1 MNVVD
6 AIDGRTARRNR
17 NRDAVLDALIELA
30 DESNDEPTIER
41 IAERAGVS
49 YRSVYRYFDDRTDL
63 MLSAITRVMGNLWSI
78 FDVENLGHGPLDERI
93 EQLTTVRVAAYRR
106 LAPLART
113 AVHRRANEPA
123 VAEGYDRVR
132 EYLREQLAQQAQVLG
147 LAARISWC
155 GAMAQGALLAQ
166 YRAADMFALAS
177 RIAQD
182 GDRDGLPNVL
192 MEAQSQ
198 GLACV
203 ATDISAIHEL
213 IDNGVTG
220 ILVAPESPE
229 VLADAI
235 HRLITDPMARATLG
249 EAGRAR
255 VAAAFG
261 LQRNVARLAEKFGLA
276 AQSQL

>member
-1 MNVVD
+1 MNAID
-6 AIDGRTARRNR
+6 AIDGRTARRNC

-93 EQLTTVRVAAYRR
+93 EQLITARVAAYRK

-132 EYLREQLAQQAQVLG
+132 EYLREQLAQQFEPE
-147 LAARISWC
+147 LAA
-155 GAMAQGALLAQ
+155 MA
-166 YRAADMFALAS
+166 
-177 RIAQD
+177 
-182 GDRDGLPNVL
+182 V
-192 MEAQSQ
+192 
-198 GLACV
+198 
-203 ATDISAIHEL
+203 
-213 IDNGVTG
+213 
-220 ILVAPESPE
+220 PESKL
-229 VLADAI
+229 VLAALDTMFQFESLDYLAN
-235 HRLITDPMARATLG
+235 HDGMTDTALITVLTRHVQAH
-249 EAGRAR
+249 
-255 VAAAFG
+255 
-261 LQRNVARLAEKFGLA
+261 LA
-276 AQSQL
+276 ATNAR

>member
-1 MNVVD
+1 MNAID

-132 EYLREQLAQQAQVLG
+132 EYLREQLAQQFEPE
-147 LAARISWC
+147 LAA
-155 GAMAQGALLAQ
+155 MA
-166 YRAADMFALAS
+166 
-177 RIAQD
+177 
-182 GDRDGLPNVL
+182 V
-192 MEAQSQ
+192 
-198 GLACV
+198 
-203 ATDISAIHEL
+203 
-213 IDNGVTG
+213 
-220 ILVAPESPE
+220 PESKL
-229 VLADAI
+229 VLAALDTMFQFESLDYLAN
-235 HRLITDPMARATLG
+235 HDGMTDTALITVLTRHVQAH
-249 EAGRAR
+249 
-255 VAAAFG
+255 
-261 LQRNVARLAEKFGLA
+261 LA
-276 AQSQL
+276 ATNAR

>member
-132 EYLREQLAQQAQVLG
+132 EYLREQLAQQFEPE
-147 LAARISWC
+147 LAA
-155 GAMAQGALLAQ
+155 MA
-166 YRAADMFALAS
+166 
-177 RIAQD
+177 
-182 GDRDGLPNVL
+182 V
-192 MEAQSQ
+192 
-198 GLACV
+198 
-203 ATDISAIHEL
+203 
-213 IDNGVTG
+213 
-220 ILVAPESPE
+220 PESKL
-229 VLADAI
+229 VLAALDTMFQFESLDYLAN
-235 HRLITDPMARATLG
+235 HDGMTDTALITVLTRHVQAH
-249 EAGRAR
+249 
-255 VAAAFG
+255 
-261 LQRNVARLAEKFGLA
+261 LA
-276 AQSQL
+276 ATNAR

>member
-1 MNVVD
+1 MNAID

-49 YRSVYRYFDDRTDL
+49 HRSVYRYFDDRTDL

-93 EQLTTVRVAAYRR
+93 EQLITARVAAYRK

-132 EYLREQLAQQAQVLG
+132 EYLREQLAQQFEPE
-147 LAARISWC
+147 LAA
-155 GAMAQGALLAQ
+155 MA
-166 YRAADMFALAS
+166 
-177 RIAQD
+177 
-182 GDRDGLPNVL
+182 V
-192 MEAQSQ
+192 
-198 GLACV
+198 
-203 ATDISAIHEL
+203 
-213 IDNGVTG
+213 
-220 ILVAPESPE
+220 PESKL
-229 VLADAI
+229 VLAALDTMFQFESLDYLAN
-235 HRLITDPMARATLG
+235 HDGMTDTALITVLTRHVQAH
-249 EAGRAR
+249 
-255 VAAAFG
+255 
-261 LQRNVARLAEKFGLA
+261 LA
-276 AQSQL
+276 ATNAR

>member
-49 YRSVYRYFDDRTDL
+49 HRSVYRYFDDRTDL

-93 EQLTTVRVAAYRR
+93 EQLITVRVAAYRK

-132 EYLREQLAQQAQVLG
+132 EYLREQLAQQFEPE
-147 LAARISWC
+147 LAA
-155 GAMAQGALLAQ
+155 MA
-166 YRAADMFALAS
+166 
-177 RIAQD
+177 
-182 GDRDGLPNVL
+182 V
-192 MEAQSQ
+192 
-198 GLACV
+198 
-203 ATDISAIHEL
+203 
-213 IDNGVTG
+213 
-220 ILVAPESPE
+220 PESKL
-229 VLADAI
+229 VLAALDTMFQFESLDYLAN
-235 HRLITDPMARATLG
+235 HDGMTDTALITVLTRHVQAH
-249 EAGRAR
+249 
-255 VAAAFG
+255 
-261 LQRNVARLAEKFGLA
+261 LA
-276 AQSQL
+276 ATNAR

>member
-49 YRSVYRYFDDRTDL
+49 HRSVYRYFDDRTDL

-132 EYLREQLAQQAQVLG
+132 EYLREQLAQQFEPE
-147 LAARISWC
+147 LAA
-155 GAMAQGALLAQ
+155 MA
-166 YRAADMFALAS
+166 
-177 RIAQD
+177 
-182 GDRDGLPNVL
+182 V
-192 MEAQSQ
+192 
-198 GLACV
+198 
-203 ATDISAIHEL
+203 
-213 IDNGVTG
+213 
-220 ILVAPESPE
+220 PESKL
-229 VLADAI
+229 VLAALDTMFQFESLDYLAN
-235 HRLITDPMARATLG
+235 HDGMTDTALITVLTRHVQAH
-249 EAGRAR
+249 
-255 VAAAFG
+255 
-261 LQRNVARLAEKFGLA
+261 LA
-276 AQSQL
+276 ATNAR

>member
-1 MNVVD
+1 MNAID

-93 EQLTTVRVAAYRR
+93 EQLITVRVAAYRK

-132 EYLREQLAQQAQVLG
+132 EYLREQLAQQFEPE
-147 LAARISWC
+147 LAA
-155 GAMAQGALLAQ
+155 MA
-166 YRAADMFALAS
+166 
-177 RIAQD
+177 
-182 GDRDGLPNVL
+182 V
-192 MEAQSQ
+192 
-198 GLACV
+198 
-203 ATDISAIHEL
+203 
-213 IDNGVTG
+213 
-220 ILVAPESPE
+220 PESKL
-229 VLADAI
+229 VLAALDTMFQFESLDYLAN
-235 HRLITDPMARATLG
+235 HDGMTDTALITVLTRHVQAH
-249 EAGRAR
+249 
-255 VAAAFG
+255 
-261 LQRNVARLAEKFGLA
+261 LA
-276 AQSQL
+276 ATNAR

>member
-49 YRSVYRYFDDRTDL
+49 HRSVYRYFDDRTDL

-93 EQLTTVRVAAYRR
+93 EQLITARVAAYRK

-132 EYLREQLAQQAQVLG
+132 EYLREQLAQQFEPE
-147 LAARISWC
+147 LAA
-155 GAMAQGALLAQ
+155 MA
-166 YRAADMFALAS
+166 
-177 RIAQD
+177 
-182 GDRDGLPNVL
+182 V
-192 MEAQSQ
+192 
-198 GLACV
+198 
-203 ATDISAIHEL
+203 
-213 IDNGVTG
+213 
-220 ILVAPESPE
+220 PESKL
-229 VLADAI
+229 VLAALDTMFQFESLDYLAN
-235 HRLITDPMARATLG
+235 HDGMTDTALITVLTRHVQAH
-249 EAGRAR
+249 
-255 VAAAFG
+255 
-261 LQRNVARLAEKFGLA
+261 LA
-276 AQSQL
+276 ATNAR

>member
-1 MNVVD
+1 MNAID

-93 EQLTTVRVAAYRR
+93 EQLITVRVAAYRK

-132 EYLREQLAQQAQVLG
+132 EYLREQLAQQFEPE
-147 LAARISWC
+147 LAA
-155 GAMAQGALLAQ
+155 
-166 YRAADMFALAS
+166 
-177 RIAQD
+177 
-182 GDRDGLPNVL
+182 
-192 MEAQSQ
+192 
-198 GLACV
+198 V
-203 ATDISAIHEL
+203 A
-213 IDNGVTG
+213 V
-220 ILVAPESPE
+220 PESKL
-229 VLADAI
+229 VLAALDTMFQFESLDYLAN
-235 HRLITDPMARATLG
+235 HDGMTDTALITVLTRHVQAH
-249 EAGRAR
+249 
-255 VAAAFG
+255 
-261 LQRNVARLAEKFGLA
+261 LA
-276 AQSQL
+276 ATNAR

>member
-132 EYLREQLAQQAQVLG
+132 EYLREQLAQQFEPE
-147 LAARISWC
+147 LAA
-155 GAMAQGALLAQ
+155 MA
-166 YRAADMFALAS
+166 
-177 RIAQD
+177 
-182 GDRDGLPNVL
+182 V
-192 MEAQSQ
+192 
-198 GLACV
+198 
-203 ATDISAIHEL
+203 
-213 IDNGVTG
+213 
-220 ILVAPESPE
+220 PESKL
-229 VLADAI
+229 VLAALDTMFQFESLDYLAN
-235 HRLITDPMARATLG
+235 HDGMTDTALIAVLTRHVQAH
-249 EAGRAR
+249 
-255 VAAAFG
+255 
-261 LQRNVARLAEKFGLA
+261 LA
-276 AQSQL
+276 ATNAR

>member
-93 EQLTTVRVAAYRR
+93 EQLITVRVAAYRR

-132 EYLREQLAQQAQVLG
+132 EYLREQLAQQFEPE
-147 LAARISWC
+147 LAA
-155 GAMAQGALLAQ
+155 MA
-166 YRAADMFALAS
+166 
-177 RIAQD
+177 
-182 GDRDGLPNVL
+182 V
-192 MEAQSQ
+192 
-198 GLACV
+198 
-203 ATDISAIHEL
+203 
-213 IDNGVTG
+213 
-220 ILVAPESPE
+220 PESKL
-229 VLADAI
+229 VLAALDTMFQFESLDYLAK
-235 HRLITDPMARATLG
+235 HDGMTDTALITVLTRHVQAH
-249 EAGRAR
+249 
-255 VAAAFG
+255 
-261 LQRNVARLAEKFGLA
+261 LA
-276 AQSQL
+276 ATNAR